1 MIPTIKLLPPEQRA
15 LNRRRW
21 SFRFSSL
28 TTLTALVAGVWM
40 ATPNEWHPV
49 LPEWGKYLIMGVA
62 IGLALLANVSHMIEQ
77 PTLHTGDKTDA
88 DAR

>member
-1 MIPTIKLLPPEQRA
+1 MMPVIKLLPPAERA
-15 LNRRRW
+15 RNRRRW

-40 ATPNEWHPV
+40 ATPAEWHPN
-49 LPEWGKYLIMGVA
+49 LPEWSKYLIMGLAV
-62 IGLALLANVSHMIEQ
+62 GLALLANASHMIEQ